1 MIVIEFEELNDTKL
15 FNLEDEVSNWL
26 VGNLKAKN
34 TIIFR
39 LVESFHDEILQE
51 MEERGIIEIP

>member
-1 MIVIEFEELNDTKL
+1 MIAIKFEELNDTKL
-15 FNLEDEVSNWL
+15 FKLEDEVSNWL
-26 VGNLKAKN
+26 VGNLKTKN

-51 MEERGIIEIP
+51 MEERGMIEIP

>member
-1 MIVIEFEELNDTKL
+1 MIVIKFEELNDTKL
-15 FNLEDEVSNWL
+15 FKLEDEVSNWL
-26 VGNLKAKN
+26 VGNLKSKN
-34 TIIFR
+34 NIIFR